1 MGNTT
6 SAGIAKKL
14 EDLRKV
20 INQSETELDKKKDE
34 ESKLTME
41 LQEAQANETNQPT
54 QPPTK
59 RFYFFGGSKRKKNK
73 RGSKKRKTVSSKKK

>member
-6 SAGIAKKL
+6 SAGIATKL
-14 EDLRKV
+14 EDKNKHIQQLEAELNKEKEEAGKLN
-20 INQSETELDKKKDE
+20 IELEQSKTNETQPSET
-34 ESKLTME
+34 
-41 LQEAQANETNQPT
+41 
-54 QPPTK
+54 PPK